1 MPDVN
6 APAVTIDDI
15 ETAAARIAD
24 HVVRTPSARS
34 TTLSALT
41 GAEVVVKFENL
52 QFTASFK
59 DRGAANRLH
68 LLGDDERS
76 RGGVAVS
83 AGNHAQGV
91 AHHARRL
98 GIQATIVMPETAAFT
113 KVANTE
119 ALGAIVVQTGI
130 SYAEAAAA
138 AEALADESGLTLVHP
153 YDDPAVIAGQGTLAL
168 ELLADH
174 DLDVVIVPIGGG
186 GLIAGVAT
194 VVADR
199 TPDTGVI
206 GVQSTTY
213 PGMVAALGGRTLD
226 VATADTLAD
235 GIAVRQPGTPTVPIV
250 RALVA
255 DVVTVEESDIER
267 AIVLYLE
274 IEKTIAEGAG
284 ACPLAALL
292 ADPDRYRGRRVGL
305 VLSGGNIDNRL
316 LASVLM
322 RQMVTDRRIVRL
334 RIGVDDLP
342 GQLALVALA
351 IGDTGANILEVDHG
365 ACSTRCRPGGP
376 SSPSRSR
383 PGTSATPRPSSMR
396 SRATAGRWSSAERR
410 PGANGADGHVWW
422 SRPPGW
428 ESGVDRQPAIRKQGD
443 GTWETDRYARHCPTS
458 RVSPST
464 RCHGRRPSRWRR
476 AAWRS

>member
-1 MPDVN
+1 MRGVD

-15 ETAAARIAD
+15 EAAAARIGGQ
-24 HVVRTPSARS
+24 VVRTPSARS
-34 TTLSALT
+34 AILSDLT

-76 RGGVAVS
+76 RGIVAAS

-91 AHHARRL
+91 AHHAQRL
-98 GIQATIVMPETAAFT
+98 GIPATIVMPSTAAFT

-119 ALGAIVVQTGI
+119 ALGATVVQAGV
-130 SYAEAAAA
+130 SYADAATLAETLA
-138 AEALADESGLTLVHP
+138 AEAGLTLVHP

-174 DLDVVIVPIGGG
+174 DLDVVIAPIGGG
-186 GLIAGVAT
+186 GLIAGIAT
-194 VVADR
+194 VVAER
-199 TPDTGVI
+199 SPETEVI

-213 PGMVAALGGRTLD
+213 PGMVAALDGRTLD

-235 GIAVRQPGTPTVPIV
+235 GIAVRDPGTLTVPIV
-250 RALVA
+250 RALVD
-255 DVVTVEESDIER
+255 DVVTVEELDIER

-274 IEKTIAEGAG
+274 IEKTVAEGAG

-292 ADPDRYRGRRVGL
+292 ADRDRFRGRRVGL
-305 VLSGGNIDNRL
+305 VLSGGNIDTRL

-342 GQLALVALA
+342 GQLALVAST

-365 ACSTRCRPGGP
+365 RLFDQVSARRTVLSLTVETRDFRH
-376 SSPSRSR
+376 
-383 PGTSATPRPSSMR
+383 TETVVEAL
-396 SRATAGRWSSAERR
+396 E
-410 PGANGADGHVWW
+410 GH
-422 SRPPGW
+422 GW
-428 ESGVDRQPAIRKQGD
+428 TVVVG
-443 GTWETDRYARHCPTS
+443 
-458 RVSPST
+458 
-464 RCHGRRPSRWRR
+464 
-476 AAWRS
+476 